1 MRKFISVA
9 LASAVLA
16 APLAAQQ
23 ANPDAQCPPGTTN
36 SFGVPDEDR
45 ATQDACQKA
54 IDLFR
59 YMAPQLGTAV
69 AGGAP
74 TLGQGGTLG
83 GLGHFSVGLRVNA
96 VMGHLP
102 QVQESQA
109 QPSVFGAER
118 DTYQTEKQL
127 IPMPTADLAVG
138 LFGGIPLGITSVGGL
153 DLLVSATYLPEFEAD
168 NIKVEVDGSSLKVG
182 VGGRLGLLQ
191 ESLLVPGVSVS
202 YLRRDLPKVHMTARS
217 GNDSLLVRDFQ
228 VQTTAW
234 RIMASKSFFVFGAAA
249 GFGKDRY
256 AASSTIAARVASRTV
271 PPTPSVSAGP
281 ITVDSFREDP
291 TDPKTL
297 TRTNMFLDLSMNLP
311 FFRIVGEIGQVSGGT
326 VDTYNQFAG
335 SKADDSRTY
344 GSIGIR
350 FGF

>member
-1 MRKFISVA
+1 MKKLMSVA
-9 LASAVLA
+9 LASAVFA

-36 SFGVPDEDR
+36 SFGVPDQQR

-74 TLGQGGTLG
+74 TLGQGGALG
-83 GLGHFSVGLRVNA
+83 GLGHFSVGIRVNG

-102 QVQESQA
+102 QVQESGV
-109 QPSVFGAER
+109 QPRVTGVDR
-118 DTYQTEKQL
+118 DTYNTEKQI

-138 LFGGIPLGITSVGGL
+138 LFGGIPLGVTSVGGL

-168 NIKVEVDGSSLKVG
+168 NIKVEVDGSSLKIG
-182 VGGRLGLLQ
+182 FGARLGLLQ

-202 YLRRDLPKVHMTARS
+202 WLRRDLPKVHMTART
-217 GNDSLLVRDFQ
+217 GGDSLQVRDFE
-228 VQTTAW
+228 VQTTSW
-234 RIMASKSFFVFGAAA
+234 RIMASKSFFMFGAAA

-256 AASSTIAARVASRTV
+256 ESGSSISARVAARTV
-271 PPTPSVSAGP
+271 PPTPAVSAGP
-281 ITVDSFREDP
+281 IEVEQ
-291 TDPKTL
+291 TL
-297 TRTNMFLDLSMNLP
+297 TRSNMFLDLSMNLP
-311 FFRIVGEIGQVSGGT
+311 FFKIVGEIGQASGGT
-326 VDTYNQFAG
+326 VETYNQFAG

>member
-1 MRKFISVA
+1 MKKLVSVV

-16 APLAAQQ
+16 APAAAQQ

-36 SFGVPDEDR
+36 SFGVPDQQR

-59 YMAPQLGTAV
+59 YMAPQLGTAL

-74 TLGQGGTLG
+74 TLGQGGPTG
-83 GLGHFSVGLRVNA
+83 GIGHFSLGVRVNA
-96 VMGHLP
+96 VFGDLP
-102 QVQESQA
+102 QIQDVPVSVQGA
-109 QPSVFGAER
+109 QRS
-118 DTYQTEKQL
+118 TYPLEKQI
-127 IPMPTADLAVG
+127 IPMPTADLALG
-138 LFGGIPLGITSVGGL
+138 LFGGLPLGITSVGGL

-168 NIKVEVDGSSLKVG
+168 NVKVEVDGSSIKLG
-182 VGGRLGLLQ
+182 FGARLGLLE

-202 YLRRDLPKVHMTARS
+202 YLRRDLPKIHMTARAQS
-217 GNDSLLVRDFQ
+217 DSLQVRDLDIR
-228 VQTTAW
+228 TTSW
-234 RIMASKSFFVFGAAA
+234 RVMASKSFFMFGAAA

-256 AASSTIAARVASRTV
+256 ESSTAISARVAARSV
-271 PPTPSVSAGP
+271 PPTPAVTAGP
-281 ITVDSFREDP
+281 VDIEQKLS
-291 TDPKTL
+291 
-297 TRTNMFLDLSMNLP
+297 RTTMFLDLSMNLP
-311 FFRIVGEIGQVSGGT
+311 FFKIVGEIGQVSGGD
-326 VDTYNQFAG
+326 VETYNQFDG

>member
-1 MRKFISVA
+1 MRKFVSVA
-9 LASAVLA
+9 IASAVFA
-16 APLAAQQ
+16 APLAAQ
-23 ANPDAQCPPGTTN
+23 DVDKCPPGNTGATI
-36 SFGVPDEDR
+36 PDRDR

-54 IDLFR
+54 IDIFK

-74 TLGQGGTLG
+74 TLGQGGALG
-83 GLGHFSVGLRVNA
+83 GIGHFSIGIRVNG
-96 VMGHLP
+96 VFGHLP
-102 QVQESQA
+102 QVQENEV

-118 DTYQTEKQL
+118 DTYETERQL
-127 IPMPTADLAVG
+127 IPMPTADLALG

-168 NIKVEVDGSSLKVG
+168 NIKVEVDGSSLKFG
-182 VGGRLGLLQ
+182 FGARLGLLQ

-202 YLRRDLPKVHMTARS
+202 WLRRDLPKVNMTARS
-217 GNDSLLVRDFQ
+217 GSDSLQVRDFD
-228 VQTTAW
+228 VRTTSW

-256 AASSTIAARVASRTV
+256 DSDTRIRGVVAARPPFTSTESREIDAEQEV
-271 PPTPSVSAGP
+271 
-281 ITVDSFREDP
+281 
-291 TDPKTL
+291 
-297 TRTNMFLDLSMNLP
+297 TRTNMFLDLSMNLA
-311 FFRIVGEIGQVSGGT
+311 FFKLVGEIGQVSGGE
-326 VDTYNQFAG
+326 VETYNQFAG